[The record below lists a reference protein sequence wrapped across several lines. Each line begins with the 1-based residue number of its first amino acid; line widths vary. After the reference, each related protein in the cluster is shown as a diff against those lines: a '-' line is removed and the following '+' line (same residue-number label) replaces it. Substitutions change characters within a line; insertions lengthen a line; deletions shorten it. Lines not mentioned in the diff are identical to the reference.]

1 MALFKQALKIFDFN
15 FTKPIPETQEKNS
28 LFPTDE
34 GIAHAI
40 AFWFELK
47 LNPKIML
54 STSPLEKNTHWQ
66 QAVYR
71 ITPPL
76 ALIPQKTNFLVA
88 TRNQSSFFQ
97 TAISKKFRTEH
108 RSLVPDLL

>member
-1 MALFKQALKIFDFN
+1 MAFFKQALKIFDFN

-47 LNPKIML
+47 LNPKVRFPHPRWI
-54 STSPLEKNTHWQ
+54 
-66 QAVYR
+66 
-71 ITPPL
+71 
-76 ALIPQKTNFLVA
+76 KTL
-88 TRNQSSFFQ
+88 TG
-97 TAISKKFRTEH
+97 SKQFTE
-108 RSLVPDLL
+108 SLLLWP